1 MKTDLHPDY
10 KFVTVKLVDGTEYTT
25 RSTMT
30 NETYVSEIDSSNHP
44 FYTGKKT
51 MVDTAGRVERF
62 RRRYGNQHA
71 QQVSALEAETA
82 KEEAAKVDVD
92 SVEAQ
97 AAAQEAVKAAPAA
110 QAVDADAPAPE
121 TKTADGEQDGLPV
134 PGTGKPPASSPEN
147 PARDTEKTD
156 PPLPATAP
164 EV

>member
-10 KFVTVKLVDGTEYTT
+10 TFVTVRLADGTEYTT

-30 NETYVSEIDSSNHP
+30 TDTYAAEIDSSNHP

-71 QQVSALEAETA
+71 TQATAL
-82 KEEAAKVDVD
+82 EEAAKA
-92 SVEAQ
+92 E
-97 AAAQEAVKAAPAA
+97 ENEAA
-110 QAVDADAPAPE
+110 QAEATPAEAPVPAQE
-121 TKTADGEQDGLPV
+121 SQPV
-134 PGTGKPPASSPEN
+134 PGTAKPPASSPDN

-156 PPLPATAP
+156 PPLPATEP